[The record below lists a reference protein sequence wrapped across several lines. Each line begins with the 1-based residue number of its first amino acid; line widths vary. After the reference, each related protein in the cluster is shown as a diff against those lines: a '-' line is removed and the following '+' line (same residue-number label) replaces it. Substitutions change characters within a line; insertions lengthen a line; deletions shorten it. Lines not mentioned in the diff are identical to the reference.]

1 MNGLIWI
8 HIAGGMVAL
17 AAGTVAAA
25 ARKGGR
31 VHVAAGGAFAA
42 SMLVLGVTASIIAPF
57 ASPPQSPVGGIM
69 VCYFVATGWLA
80 ARRRSSR
87 TGTFEKIACAAVLV
101 MGALIIAAGVQRA
114 FAPGQFTG
122 PPAPGALILL
132 GGICLL
138 AGLGDL
144 RYVRR
149 RTLSATQRLSRHLW
163 RMCFAFFIATG
174 SFFLGQQDVL
184 PMAVHGSPILF
195 VAAFAPLALLLFWLV
210 RVRFSGYPPGDAVP
224 NPDSTNATQSRQQV
238 RHETRRLIRPALA
251 HARSTRSPEE

>member
-17 AAGTVAAA
+17 AAGS
-25 ARKGGR
+25 
-31 VHVAAGGAFAA
+31 AFAA

-132 GGICLL
+132 GGICLI
-138 AGLGDL
+138 AGFGDL

-184 PMAVHGSPILF
+184 PMAVRGSPILF

-210 RVRFSGYPPGDAVP
+210 RVRFSGYPPGDTAP
-224 NPDSTNATQSRQQV
+224 NRDSTTATPIGPAGHPPTSR
-238 RHETRRLIRPALA
+238 RGR
-251 HARSTRSPEE
+251 